1 MNLKDKIV
9 SIPNYPKE
17 GIIFRDVMPL
27 FEDPEALKEA
37 IDRIAEYGK
46 QVKADVIVGPEARGF
61 MVGVPVA
68 YAMNAA
74 FVPARKPGKLPRDVE
89 RISYD
94 LEYGSNELEILKDAI
109 KPGQRVLLVDDLLAT
124 GGTVK
129 ASRELVEKLGGEV
142 VGAAFIIELVDL
154 KGCEQ
159 FSDLDAMS
167 LIEFEGE

>member
-1 MNLKDKIV
+1 MNLKDTIV

-27 FEDPEALKEA
+27 FEDADAMKEA

-46 QVKADVIVGPEARGF
+46 QVKADVVIGPEARGF

-68 YAMNAA
+68 YAMNAG
-74 FVPARKPGKLPRDVE
+74 FVAARKPGKLPREVE

-129 ASRELVEKLGGEV
+129 ASRELVERLGGEV

-154 KGCEQ
+154 KGREQ
-159 FSDLDAMS
+159 FSDLDVMS